1 MTDFGDFLNIF
12 LGAIIGFVI
21 TLILELI
28 AMWYFIFKD

>member
-12 LGAIIGFVI
+12 LGSIIGFVV